1 MKKFLMLLLFLVP
14 ISLMAQELSITGK
27 VLDKETNEPLPGV
40 TVYIKGTTNGT
51 ISGNSGEFNIRVKKA
66 DVLVFSFIGMKT
78 KEVVVGDETNL
89 TIHIEPEISELDE
102 VVVSVGYFNVK
113 KSDLTGS
120 VAQVTSHQM
129 EKVRTNSVERML
141 QGQVAGVVVNE
152 NSEPG
157 GGVSISIR
165 GTNSMLGGTQP
176 LYVVDGI
183 PIDPIQDAQGNS
195 NSGQSQSSLSFLNPN
210 DIEKMEVLKDAAATA
225 IYGARGANGVVV
237 ITTKQADGKAGRDQL
252 SVTADFAMS
261 ELNQQIDVLNGPQF
275 EGYMNQRTINQL
287 YIDITNP
294 SRDGMVFDGTQDLT
308 PENFEELDGY
318 TMPYPTSIGI
328 NTNWQDEVYRKAYSK
343 MFNVAYRGGD
353 QNSNLSVSLGLSDN
367 QGVIINTDYKRAT
380 FNMNGMRKAFDKKVS
395 VFTKTNAS
403 YGKGRAS
410 SVGNGQMYQDRSVV
424 SNALRF
430 QPIFDMLEPGQDDD
444 VYAEL
449 NEGQILSNPYTLAK
463 YVEDD
468 KTAITFN
475 QALSVVGKITPHLS
489 ATAKGAFNYQKS
501 LRDSYY
507 PTFTTRGR
515 RNNGEATQSY
525 NQNIKTYAEGNLHY
539 VRKFGQ
545 HKLDA
550 IVVGTYEVN
559 NIRATFNKAYGYGSD
574 ITSYYTFESAT
585 DIVVPVTRFTRVGL
599 LSGLFRVGYNYK
611 GKYYVDVNARMDSS
625 SKFAENKKSAFFP
638 SVALAWR
645 ASEEPFLK
653 GVESISNLKLR
664 ASYGKTGSN
673 PIAAFQ
679 SLGVMSPIR
688 YNFNNKVTVGYFE
701 QNLANPN
708 LTWETTDQ
716 YNAGVDFSMFNS
728 RLNLTFDA
736 YYKLTHD
743 LLQLVNLPASNGYA
757 TKVDNFGEVE
767 NKGIELTLGG
777 DIIRNKDW
785 QWNILGTFSVNRNQ
799 LVKLNSN
806 LEYQLGPAV
815 GYDKTYPSMFMEGQP
830 LGIFWG
836 AETDGVYAN
845 WDEAAASGINDAAAG
860 EIKYIN
866 HSVDYDENG
875 EPLDVQT
882 INFDDYVQ
890 IGDPNPDFT
899 ASINNSLSFRN
910 WDLSILFTGQKG
922 GDILWVDSWPL
933 NALKKSTNVA
943 TDAYND
949 SWKAPLIVTPVYDE
963 VLEDYTY
970 EVAYNPAVGQ
980 TTGVTN
986 PAAATDGGQ
995 RAIVSD
1001 RQIYDGSFIKL
1012 KNVNIGYT
1020 FRFKSKKSL
1029 RLYASGQN
1037 LFTWTNYPGYDPEVQ
1052 AFNKDPQRRSID
1064 FGAFPGT
1071 RNYVFG
1077 VKLDF

>member
-1 MKKFLMLLLFLVP
+1 MKKLLMLLIFLVP
-14 ISLMAQELSITGK
+14 LGIYAQERSVTGK
-27 VLDKETNEPLPGV
+27 VFDKDNGEVIPGV
-40 TVYIKGTTNGT
+40 TVYIKGTSTGT
-51 ISGNSGEFNIRVKKA
+51 ITGNNGEFNLQAKPS

-78 KEVVVGDETNL
+78 KEVEVGSQTTFNIQMEGD
-89 TIHIEPEISELDE
+89 ISELDE
-102 VVVSVGYFNVK
+102 VVISVGYFNVK

-120 VAQVTSHQM
+120 VAQVTSSQM

-183 PIDPIQDAQGNS
+183 PIDPIQDAQGN
-195 NSGQSQSSLSFLNPN
+195 NGSGQAQSSLSFLNPN

-237 ITTKQADGKAGRDQL
+237 ITTKQADGKSTRDNL
-252 SVTADFAMS
+252 FVTVDFAMS
-261 ELNQQIDVLNGPQF
+261 ELNQKIDVLNGPQF
-275 EGYMNQRTINQL
+275 ESYMNQRSINQL

-294 SRDGMVFDGTQDLT
+294 ARDGLVYDGTQDLT
-308 PENFEELDGY
+308 PENFEELDGF
-318 TMPYPTSIGI
+318 TLPYPTTTGI
-328 NTNWQDEVYRKAYSK
+328 NTDWQDEVYRKAYSK
-343 MFNVAYRGGD
+343 SFNVAYRGGD
-353 QNSNLSVSLGLSDN
+353 KNSNLSISLGLSDN
-367 QGVIINTDYKRAT
+367 QGVITNTDYKRAT
-380 FNMNGMRKAFDKKVS
+380 FNMNGMRKGFNNKVS
-395 VFTKTNAS
+395 FYSKTNTS
-403 YGKGRAS
+403 FGKGRAS
-410 SVGNGQMYQDRSVV
+410 SVGNGQMYSDRSVV
-424 SNALRF
+424 SSALRF
-430 QPIFDMLEPGQDDD
+430 QPIFELLEADQGDDI
-444 VYAEL
+444 YADL
-449 NEGQILSNPYTLAK
+449 NEGQVMSNPYTLAK
-463 YVEDD
+463 YVEDE

-489 ATAKGAFNYQKS
+489 ATAKGSFNYQKS
-501 LRDSYY
+501 LRDNYY

-515 RNNGEATQSY
+515 RNNGEASQSY
-525 NQNIKTYAEGNLHY
+525 IQNIKTYAEANLHY
-539 VRKFGQ
+539 VRKFND

-559 NIRATFNKAYGYGSD
+559 NIRSMFNKAYGYGSD
-574 ITSYYTFESAT
+574 LTTYYTFESAT
-585 DIVVPVTRFTRVGL
+585 DIMVPQTRFTRVGL

-611 GKYYVDVNARMDSS
+611 GKYYIDVNARMDSS

-653 GVESISNLKLR
+653 SIESISNLKLR
-664 ASYGKTGSN
+664 MSYGKTGSN

-688 YNFNNKVTVGYFE
+688 YNFNNQVMVGYYE

-716 YNAGVDFSMFNS
+716 YNAGIDFGMFNS
-728 RLNLTFDA
+728 RLNLTVDA

-757 TKVDNFGEVE
+757 TRVDNFGEVE
-767 NKGIELTLGG
+767 NKGIEFTIGG
-777 DIIRNKDW
+777 DIIRKNDL
-785 QWNILGTFSVNRNQ
+785 QWNILGTLSVNKNK

-806 LEYQLGPAV
+806 LDHQLGPAV

-836 AETDGVYAN
+836 AETNGVYAD
-845 WDEAAASGINDAAAG
+845 WDEAVASGINDAAAG

-866 HSVDYDENG
+866 HSVDYDDQGN
-875 EPLDVQT
+875 PLDVQT

-899 ASINNSLSFRN
+899 ASINNTLNYKN
-910 WDLSILFTGQKG
+910 WDLSVLFTGQKG

-943 TDAYND
+943 TEAYND
-949 SWKAPLIVTPVYDE
+949 SWKAPMTVTPVYDE
-963 VLEDYTY
+963 VSEDYSY
-970 EVAYNPAVGQ
+970 EVAYDPSVGQ
-980 TTGVTN
+980 INGVAN

-1012 KNVNIGYT
+1012 KNINVGYT
-1020 FRFKSKKSL
+1020 FRFQNKKSL

-1052 AFNKDPQRRSID
+1052 AFNKDPRRRGID

-1077 VKLDF
+1077 LKLDF

>member
-1 MKKFLMLLLFLVP
+1 MKKLLILLWFLVP
-14 ISLMAQELSITGK
+14 ISLMAQELSISGK
-27 VLDKETNEPLPGV
+27 VLDKELNEPLPGV
-40 TVYIKGTTNGT
+40 TVYIKGTTTGT
-51 ISGNSGEFNIRVKKA
+51 ISGNSGEFTIKA
-66 DVLVFSFIGMKT
+66 NKQDVLVFSFIGMKT
-78 KEVVVGDETNL
+78 KEVLVGEETKL
-89 TIHIEPEISELDE
+89 TVFIEPEISELDE

-120 VAQVTSHQM
+120 VAQVTSQQM

-183 PIDPIQDAQGNS
+183 PIDPIQDAQGNN
-195 NSGQSQSSLSFLNPN
+195 NSGQAQSSLSFLNPN

-237 ITTKQADGKAGRDQL
+237 ITTKQADGKSGKDQF
-252 SVTADFAMS
+252 SVNVDFALA
-261 ELNQQIDVLNGPQF
+261 ELSQQIDVLNGPQF
-275 EGYMNQRTINQL
+275 EGYMNQRAINQL
-287 YIDITNP
+287 YVDITNP
-294 SRDGMVFDGTQDLT
+294 GRDGMVFDGTQALT
-308 PENFEELDGY
+308 PENFEELNGY
-318 TMPYPTSIGI
+318 TLPYPTTTGI

-343 MFNVAYRGGD
+343 SFNVAYRGGD
-353 QNSNLSVSLGLSDN
+353 PNGNLSISLGLSDN
-367 QGVIINTDYKRAT
+367 QGVIIDTDYKRAT
-380 FNMNGMRKAFDKKVS
+380 FNMNGMRKALDNKIEIYS
-395 VFTKTNAS
+395 KTNTS

-410 SVGNGQMYQDRSVV
+410 SVGNGQMYADRSVV
-424 SNALRF
+424 SSALTF
-430 QPIFDMLEPGQDDD
+430 QPIFGLLEAGEDDEI
-444 VYAEL
+444 YAEL
-449 NEGQILSNPYTLAK
+449 NEGQIMSNPYTLAK
-463 YVEDD
+463 YVEDQ

-475 QALSVVGKITPHLS
+475 QALSVVGKISPHLS

-507 PTFTTRGR
+507 PTFTTRGC

-525 NQNIKTYAEGNLHY
+525 NQNIKTYAEANLHY

-550 IVVGTYEVN
+550 IAVGTYEVN
-559 NIRATFNKAYGYGSD
+559 NIRAMFNKAYGFGSD
-574 ITSYYTFESAT
+574 MTTYYTFESAT
-585 DIVVPVTRFTRVGL
+585 DIMVPVSRFTRVGL

-625 SKFAENKKSAFFP
+625 SKFAENNKSAFFP
-638 SVALAWR
+638 SLALAWR

-653 GVESISNLKLR
+653 DSESISNLKLR

-673 PIAAFQ
+673 PIAPFQ
-679 SLGVMSPIR
+679 SLGTMSPIR
-688 YNFNNKVTVGYFE
+688 YNFNNQVEVGYFE
-701 QNLANPN
+701 ANLANPD

-728 RLNLTFDA
+728 RLNFTLDG

-757 TKVDNFGEVE
+757 TKVDNFGEVA
-767 NKGIELTLGG
+767 NKGLELTLGV
-777 DIIRNKDW
+777 DIIRQAEL
-785 QWNILGTFSVNRNQ
+785 QWNVLGTFSINRNE

-836 AETDGVYAN
+836 AETEGIYAN
-845 WDEAAASGINDAAAG
+845 WDEAKASGINDAAAG
-860 EIKYIN
+860 EIKYVN
-866 HSVDYDENG
+866 HSVDYDEAGN
-875 EPLDVQT
+875 PLDVQT

-899 ASINNSLSFRN
+899 ASLNSSLSYKN

-933 NALKKSTNVA
+933 NALKKSINVS
-943 TDAYND
+943 TEAYAD
-949 SWKAPLIVTPVYDE
+949 SWKAPLSVTPVYDE
-963 VLEDYTY
+963 ATEGYTY
-970 EVAYNPAVGQ
+970 EVVYNPAAGQ
-980 TTGVTN
+980 TTGVLN
-986 PAAATDGGQ
+986 PGAATDGGQ

-1012 KNVNIGYT
+1012 KNINIGYT
-1020 FRFKSKKSL
+1020 FRFQSKKSL

-1037 LFTWTNYPGYDPEVQ
+1037 LLTWTDYPGYDPEVQ
-1052 AFNKDPQRRSID
+1052 AFNKDPQRRGID

-1071 RNYVFG
+1071 RSYVFG